1 MDSLVRYSLEFEEK
15 LEKAEYQ
22 AWRNAYKHCKQ
33 LCNSMSFMTEHN
45 GRVLRLS
52 DIEDICNKNI
62 EYYERLMKENDDYKR
77 TQ

>member
-1 MDSLVRYSLEFEEK
+1 MDNWLRYALELEEK

-22 AWRNAYKHCKQ
+22 AWMNAYKHCKQ
-33 LCNSMSFMTEHN
+33 LCNNMSFMTEHN

-62 EYYERLMKENDDYKR
+62 EYYERMLKENE
-77 TQ
+77 

>member
-1 MDSLVRYSLEFEEK
+1 MDNWLGYALELEEK

-22 AWRNAYKHCKQ
+22 AWMNAYKHCKQ

-62 EYYERLMKENDDYKR
+62 EYYERMLKENE
-77 TQ
+77 